1 VATLL
6 LVRHGETDWNAA
18 RRWQGHADR
27 PLTGRGR
34 EQARK
39 LAAELDDVAAVYA
52 SDLAR
57 ARETAEIVAAELGLP
72 VTTRRDLREID
83 VGPFEGLTRE
93 EVDQRFPD
101 AARLADERGWGWEGG
116 ETPGQMAGRVFA
128 ALREIAESHPG
139 ERVLVVLHGGNIRA
153 VLAAADGLDLASHR
167 RVVGPAENCRVYS
180 IAVQDG
186 VFRRLD

>member
-6 LVRHGETDWNAA
+6 LVRHGETDWNVV

-27 PLTGRGR
+27 PLTERGR
-34 EQARK
+34 EQARQ
-39 LAAELDDVAAVYA
+39 LAAEIENVTAVYS

-57 ARETAEIVAAELGLP
+57 ARETAEIVAADLGLR
-72 VTTRRDLREID
+72 VTARRDLREID

-93 EVDQRFPD
+93 EVEQRFPD
-101 AARLADERGWGWEGG
+101 AARLAAERGWGWEGG
-116 ETPGQMAGRVFA
+116 ETPDEMADRVFA
-128 ALREIAESHPG
+128 ALREIAASHAG
-139 ERVLVVLHGGNIRA
+139 DRVLVVLHGGNIRA

-167 RVVGPAENCRVYS
+167 RVVAPAENCHVYS
-180 IAVQDG
+180 IAVEDG

>member
-27 PLTGRGR
+27 PLTDRGR
-34 EQARK
+34 EQARQ
-39 LAAELDDVAAVYA
+39 LATELEDVAAVYA

-57 ARETAEIVAAELGLP
+57 ARETAEIVAAQLDLP
-72 VTTRRDLREID
+72 VTTRPDLREVD
-83 VGPFEGLTRE
+83 VGPFEGLTRQEVE
-93 EVDQRFPD
+93 EQFPD

-116 ETPGQMAGRVFA
+116 ETPGQMADRVFA
-128 ALREIAESHPG
+128 ALREIAEAHAA

-180 IAVQDG
+180 VAVEDG
-186 VFRRLD
+186 GFRRLD

>member
-6 LVRHGETDWNAA
+6 LARHGETDWNAA

-27 PLTGRGR
+27 PLTERGR
-34 EQARK
+34 EQARE
-39 LAAELDDVAAVYA
+39 LAAELEHVSAVYS

-57 ARETAEIVAAELGLP
+57 ARETAEIAAAELGLP
-72 VTTRRDLREID
+72 VTTRTDLREVD
-83 VGPFEGLTRE
+83 VGPFEGLTRD
-93 EVDQRFPD
+93 EVDERFPD
-101 AARLADERGWGWEGG
+101 AARLADERGWGWDGG
-116 ETPGQMAGRVFA
+116 ETPGQMADRVFA
-128 ALREIAESHPG
+128 ALREIAASHPG

-180 IAVQDG
+180 IAVEDG
-186 VFRRLD
+186 AFRRLD